1 MSATVLS
8 LLLCVAPMSWIVASQ
23 LPWVYPGD
31 FNERLIVSGTIASTA
46 RGNTRTVDGVEVT
59 ANEAKIK
66 IDRIFKG
73 EAKSA
78 TMQFLWFSPA
88 SASGFL
94 IYSGPPLADFKPSVR
109 YLVFLRH
116 GPTDYVVTIPI
127 YEMEVRLAPIRAGTL
142 SDLSQVPT
150 SERNLE
156 IAKELETAALFLPEP
171 PPGVTG
177 EAATY
182 FPSVVDLLGGCAE
195 PFLRHFAASR
205 SKELRAAAQNWL
217 ALLVNKGLQCIA
229 RR

>member
-116 GPTDYVVTIPI
+116 GQPTT
-127 YEMEVRLAPIRAGTL
+127 
-142 SDLSQVPT
+142 SSQSQST
-150 SERNLE
+150 RW
-156 IAKELETAALFLPEP
+156 
-171 PPGVTG
+171 
-177 EAATY
+177 
-182 FPSVVDLLGGCAE
+182 
-195 PFLRHFAASR
+195 R
-205 SKELRAAAQNWL
+205 
-217 ALLVNKGLQCIA
+217 
-229 RR
+229 